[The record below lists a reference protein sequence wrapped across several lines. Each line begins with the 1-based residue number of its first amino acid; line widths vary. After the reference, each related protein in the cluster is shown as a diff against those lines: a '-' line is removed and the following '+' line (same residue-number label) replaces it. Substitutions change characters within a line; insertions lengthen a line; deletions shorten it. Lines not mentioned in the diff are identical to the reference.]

1 MQTHA
6 YGLRTHITLTLQL
19 IVNGNIAHLTSNTI
33 MENFYRRRSQ
43 KFCKT
48 KRLAWSIINSS
59 GIYRIQYIAHGH
71 NL

>member
-33 MENFYRRRSQ
+33 LEDFNRQQQLMVTEFLQN
-43 KFCKT
+43 
-48 KRLAWSIINSS
+48 
-59 GIYRIQYIAHGH
+59 
-71 NL
+71 